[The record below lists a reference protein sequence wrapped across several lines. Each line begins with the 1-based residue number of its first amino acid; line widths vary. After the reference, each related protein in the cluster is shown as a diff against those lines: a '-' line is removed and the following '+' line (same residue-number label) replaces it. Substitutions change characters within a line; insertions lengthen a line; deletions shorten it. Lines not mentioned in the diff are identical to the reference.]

1 MISPLVA
8 FAKRHRWQ
16 LELFIFVVVLSGG
29 AVMLFPVARN
39 FESLLAILVAM
50 GVAGGA
56 IVTLI
61 PVLVAD
67 FIPQQDMSRTMG
79 IISSAQGPSLVLGAP
94 VAGWMMESSGSY
106 TAAFEMSGA
115 VVVASSVF
123 ILILICYQRRHP
135 ESQRSSTEQPTAT
148 ASADSNAVQSADARA
163 NSAIGPSA
171 VRSDRFQE
179 VEV

>member
-39 FESLLAILVAM
+39 FEVCRAIVLWGKATSSTLRSYSRFGQSLLAILVAM

-67 FIPQQDMSRTMG
+67 FIPQQDMSR
-79 IISSAQGPSLVLGAP
+79 
-94 VAGWMMESSGSY
+94 
-106 TAAFEMSGA
+106 
-115 VVVASSVF
+115 
-123 ILILICYQRRHP
+123 
-135 ESQRSSTEQPTAT
+135 
-148 ASADSNAVQSADARA
+148 
-163 NSAIGPSA
+163 
-171 VRSDRFQE
+171 VRSCWFKLDQLFARPAHFFRDF
-179 VEV
+179 

>member
-67 FIPQQDMSRTMG
+67 FIPQQDMSR
-79 IISSAQGPSLVLGAP
+79 
-94 VAGWMMESSGSY
+94 
-106 TAAFEMSGA
+106 
-115 VVVASSVF
+115 
-123 ILILICYQRRHP
+123 
-135 ESQRSSTEQPTAT
+135 
-148 ASADSNAVQSADARA
+148 
-163 NSAIGPSA
+163 
-171 VRSDRFQE
+171 VRSCWFKLDQLFARPAHFFRDF
-179 VEV
+179 